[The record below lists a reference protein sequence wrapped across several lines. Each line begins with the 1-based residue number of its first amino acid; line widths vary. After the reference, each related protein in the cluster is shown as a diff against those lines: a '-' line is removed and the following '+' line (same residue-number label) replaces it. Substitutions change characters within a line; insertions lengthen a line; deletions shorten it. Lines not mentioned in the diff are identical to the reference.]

1 MNIEIANRLQQ
12 LRKQKG
18 YSQEQLAD
26 ELGISRQAV
35 SKWERAEASPDTDN
49 LICLARLYGISL
61 DELLSTDEST
71 ASIRSS
77 VKEEKE
83 GETKKEEAKKEE
95 KAEQSEKK
103 KKIVVCDDSGNEV
116 HIDNGIH
123 LYDEDGGE
131 VHIGVDGMHFYD
143 EDGDRVDIDED
154 DVYYDKDGK
163 RVRIKYGDHY
173 MFVSEKNLRGK
184 KILNAFNSAFA
195 LLVICSYFV
204 MGGVWGLWH
213 PSWIVFLAIPIVTSL
228 TDAIFKRNPNHFA
241 WPVLVTAV
249 YLLIGCVWG
258 LWHPGWV
265 LFLTI
270 PLYYIIAD
278 AFRK

>member
-61 DELLSTDEST
+61 DELLSTEEST
-71 ASIRSS
+71 ASIRAS

-83 GETKKEEAKKEE
+83 EESKKEE
-95 KAEQSEKK
+95 KTGNEGKK
-103 KKIVVCDDSGNEV
+103 KKIVISDDNGNEV
-116 HIDNGIH
+116 HLDKGIH
-123 LYDEDGGE
+123 LYDKDGDE
-131 VHIGVDGMHFYD
+131 VHIGLDGMHFYD
-143 EDGDRVDIDED
+143 EDGDRVDIGED

-173 MFVSEKNLRGK
+173 MFVSEKRLRGK
-184 KILNAFNSAFA
+184 KVLDAFNAFIS
-195 LLVICSYFV
+195 LLAICSYFV

-213 PSWIVFLAIPIVTSL
+213 PGWIIFLAIPVFVSL
-228 TDAIFKRNPNHFA
+228 ADAIYKRNPNHFA

-249 YLLIGCVWG
+249 YLFIGCVWG
-258 LWHPGWV
+258 FGTLGG
-265 LFLTI
+265 FS
-270 PLYYIIAD
+270 
-278 AFRK
+278 F